1 MMNVKI
7 RPDAPTSEPATMR
20 TELPMMKPVKAAA
33 IPDNELR
40 SETTT
45 GISAPPI
52 GSTKTIPSTAEIP
65 MIPQR

>member
-7 RPDAPTSEPATMR
+7 NPDAPTNEPATMR
-20 TELPMMKPVKAAA
+20 TEFPIMNPVKAAA

-52 GSTKTIPSTAEIP
+52 GRTKTIPSTAEIP
-65 MIPQR
+65 MIPHR